1 MKRIPEKLAAV
12 IAFAIG
18 AMAAYSG
25 GKVLVGIDPGYH
37 VINWLP
43 LYNYTVGVLTLA
55 VTAVLIWRS
64 AKLAAAA
71 AIGTFA
77 LHATV
82 MTLLQTAFRDVVAS
96 ESIRAMTIRLI
107 AWGVILVLLFVTSRL
122 RNKVRAA
129 DRLAA

>member
-12 IAFAIG
+12 IAFGIG

-25 GKVLVGIDPGYH
+25 SKVLVGIDPGYH

-43 LYNYTVGVLTLA
+43 LYNYTAGVLTLA
-55 VTAVLIWRS
+55 VTAALIWRGGR
-64 AKLAAAA
+64 LATALS
-71 AIGTFA
+71 IGTFA

-82 MTLLQTAFRDVVAS
+82 MTLLQTAYRDVVAS
-96 ESIRAMTIRLI
+96 ESIKAMTIRLI
-107 AWGVILVLLFVTSRL
+107 TWGVILVLLFVPSLL
-122 RNKVRAA
+122 RRKVKAV